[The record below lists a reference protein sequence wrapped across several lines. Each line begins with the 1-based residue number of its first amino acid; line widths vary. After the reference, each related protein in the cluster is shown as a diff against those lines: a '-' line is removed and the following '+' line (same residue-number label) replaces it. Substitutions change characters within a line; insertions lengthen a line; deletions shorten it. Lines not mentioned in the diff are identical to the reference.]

1 MAYSITLLVFFLL
14 TITPISYGNLQD
26 FATCMSFHS
35 TSTSSSVVH
44 SQQSSSY
51 AYLLQ
56 ESQQNP
62 RWLNSTSLLK
72 PSFIVTPKTQ
82 NEIQGAILCAKKHG
96 LQVTVMSGGHDYEG
110 LSFLCKNP
118 FIILDL
124 VDYRSINIDI
134 ENETAWIQ
142 SGATIGEVYYNIAK
156 KSNILGFPAGLCP
169 SVGVGGHFSGGGIG
183 TMMRK
188 YGLAADNIID
198 ASFVDANGR
207 ILNRKTMGEDV
218 FWAIRGGGGASFGVI
233 SAWKV
238 KLVRVPSLVTVFTIH
253 KSLDQEGVKLVHNW
267 QYIASKLP
275 EGLFIRVLIQQIDG
289 VDSQGKVKQAE
300 VLFNSLFLGLKT
312 DLISVMNTNFPELA
326 LKTEDCTEMIW
337 IKSVL
342 YFTGYQKGEP
352 LEVLL
357 DRKTQYK
364 SNFKA
369 KSDFVVEP
377 MPESVFQGISERF
390 LHQKLVFMI
399 MDPLGGKMDEIDE
412 YEIPFPHRKGNIYN
426 IQYIAKWD
434 SNEGSKQYLYWI
446 QNLYKYMEPYVSN
459 SPRAAYLSYRDL
471 DLGINQQGN
480 YSSYRQAIM
489 TWGTKY
495 FKGNFQRLARAKH
508 QIDPNNF
515 FTNEQSIPPLCC

>member
-1 MAYSITLLVFFLL
+1 MVFIILLVLVLL
-14 TITPISYGNLQD
+14 TTPSYGNLQE
-26 FATCMSFHS
+26 FATCIAFPSNL
-35 TSTSSSVVH
+35 TSSSVVH
-44 SQQSSSY
+44 SQESPSY

-72 PSFIVTPKTQ
+72 PSFIVTPNTQ
-82 NEIQGAILCAKKHG
+82 NEIQGAILCAKKYG
-96 LQVTVMSGGHDYEG
+96 LQVRVVSGGHDYEG

-124 VDYRSINIDI
+124 VDFRSISIDI
-134 ENETAWIQ
+134 EDETAWVQ
-142 SGATIGEVYYNIAK
+142 SGATIGEVYYEIAK
-156 KSNILGFPAGLCP
+156 KSDILGFPAGLCP

-183 TMMRK
+183 TLMRK
-188 YGLAADNIID
+188 YGLSADNIID
-198 ASFVDANGR
+198 ANLVDANGR
-207 ILNRKTMGEDV
+207 ILNRETMGEDV

-233 SAWKV
+233 LAWKV
-238 KLVRVPSLVTVFTIH
+238 KLVRVPPLVTVFTIH
-253 KSLDQEGVKLVHNW
+253 KSLDQEGIKLVHKW

-275 EGLFIRVLIQQIDG
+275 ESLFIRVLIQQING
-289 VDSQGKVKQAE
+289 VDSQGNVKLAE

-312 DLISVMNTNFPELA
+312 DLVYVMNANFPELG
-326 LKTEDCTEMIW
+326 LQMEDCTEMSW
-337 IKSVL
+337 INSVL

-364 SNFKA
+364 SNFKG

-390 LHQKLVFMI
+390 LHQKMVFMI
-399 MDPLGGKMDEIDE
+399 MDPLGGEMDEIPE
-412 YEIPFPHRKGNIYN
+412 TEIPFPHRKGTIYN
-426 IQYIAKWD
+426 IQYIVKWD
-434 SNEGSKQYLYWI
+434 SNDIWTSKQHFDWI

-459 SPRAAYLSYRDL
+459 SPRAAYINYRDL
-471 DLGINQQGN
+471 DLGINEQDN
-480 YSSYRQAIM
+480 YLSYRQAIM

-495 FKGNFQRLARAKH
+495 FKDNFQRLARAKH

-515 FTNEQSIPPLCC
+515 FANEQSIPPLS